1 MEMVL
6 FLREYYG
13 RYRGKNAGIDVISGF
28 FMLLCSMKI
37 HG

>member
-13 RYRGKNAGIDVISGF
+13 RYREKQAGIDVISGF